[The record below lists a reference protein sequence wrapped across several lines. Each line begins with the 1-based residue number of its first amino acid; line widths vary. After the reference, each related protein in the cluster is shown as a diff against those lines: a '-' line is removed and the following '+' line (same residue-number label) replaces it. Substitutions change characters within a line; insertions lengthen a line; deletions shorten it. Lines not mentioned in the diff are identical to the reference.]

1 MTETTTK
8 RNGLVAKVV
17 NERRLILNIGSADDI
32 MMEDTFVVFCL
43 EEEIFDPETKE
54 SLGKLENIKGKGKV
68 VHVQA
73 HICTIETYEVDMM
86 TTPPTRSISLFGTAK
101 ENFYRKFV
109 GVEVGDYARKTNV
122 FPNWLFGSKS

>member
-68 VHVQA
+68 
-73 HICTIETYEVDMM
+73 C
-86 TTPPTRSISLFGTAK
+86 PRSSTHLHH
-101 ENFYRKFV
+101 
-109 GVEVGDYARKTNV
+109 
-122 FPNWLFGSKS
+122 